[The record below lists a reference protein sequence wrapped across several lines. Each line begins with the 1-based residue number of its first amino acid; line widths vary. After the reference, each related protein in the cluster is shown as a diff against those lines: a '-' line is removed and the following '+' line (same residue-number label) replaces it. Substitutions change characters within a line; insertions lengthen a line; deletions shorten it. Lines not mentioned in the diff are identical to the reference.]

1 MKVLIK
7 RAKVVSPSSPFHG
20 KSQDILIENGI
31 ISEIGNDIKNNA
43 DKTISINGLHVSI
56 GWMDCFANF
65 CDPGQEFKETLET
78 GANAAAAG
86 GFTQVML
93 IPNTQPVVYNKS
105 QVEYLVQKSKALPVQ
120 IFPIG
125 SVTKNAEGKELGEMY
140 DMYNTGAI
148 AFSDGLNPVQ
158 SSGILQKALEY
169 ILAIDAT
176 IIQLP
181 DDKTIG
187 AGGLMNEGEIS
198 TKLGLPGKP
207 ALSEELMIARD
218 IELVRY
224 TGSKIHFT
232 GVSTAKSL
240 ELIAA
245 AKKEKL
251 RVSCSVTPYHLF
263 FCEDDLLAYDTNLK
277 VNPPLRTKKDR
288 DALRKGI
295 KNGVVDFIASHH
307 QPQDWDNKVCEF
319 EYAKNGMEG
328 LESVFGAARICRIS
342 AQNFVKMQ
350 TENIRSI
357 FNIPIPSI
365 NKKEKA
371 NITLFTPDEEYVFE
385 EKDIFSKC
393 NNNAFVGKK
402 LKGKVIG
409 IINGDKLFLSEGI
422 LLRNK

>member
-7 RAKVVSPSSPFHG
+7 RARVFSPSSPFHG

-31 ISEIGNDIKNNA
+31 ISEIETEINTAA
-43 DKTISINGLHVSI
+43 DKTIEIDDLHISG

-65 CDPGQEFKETLET
+65 CDPGQEFKETLESGST
-78 GANAAAAG
+78 AAAAG
-86 GFTQVML
+86 GFTEIML
-93 IPNTQPVVYNKS
+93 IPNTQPAVYNKS
-105 QVEYLVQKSKALPVQ
+105 QVEYLVQKSKGLPVQ

-125 SVTKNAEGKELGEMY
+125 AVTKNAEGKELSEMY
-140 DMYNTGAI
+140 DMYNTGAK

-181 DDKTIG
+181 DDKSIG
-187 AGGLMNEGEIS
+187 SGGLMNEGGIS

-232 GVSTAKSL
+232 GVSTKKSV
-240 ELIAA
+240 ELISN

-251 RVSCSVTPYHLF
+251 DVSCSVTPYHLF
-263 FCEDDLLAYDTNLK
+263 FCEDDLQSYDTNLK

-295 KNGVVDFIASHH
+295 KSGTVDFIASHH
-307 QPQDWDNKVCEF
+307 QPQDWDHKICEF

-328 LESVFGAARICRIS
+328 LESMFGAARICGIITED
-342 AQNFVKMQ
+342 FLKMQ

-365 NKKEKA
+365 NNNEKA
-371 NITLFTPDEEYVFE
+371 NITLFSPDDEYVFE

-393 NNNAFVGKK
+393 RNNAFVGKR

-409 IINGDKLFLSEGI
+409 IINGDKLFL
-422 LLRNK
+422 K

>member
-7 RAKVVSPSSPFHG
+7 KATIVSLSSPFHG

-31 ISEIGNDIKNNA
+31 ISEIGNDLKFNA
-43 DKTISINGLHVSI
+43 DKTIEMDGLHISP

-65 CDPGQEFKETLET
+65 CDPGQEFKETLES

-93 IPNTQPVVYNKS
+93 IPNTNPVVYNKS
-105 QVEYLVQKSKALPVQ
+105 QVEYLVQKSKELPVQ
-120 IFPIG
+120 IFPVGTI
-125 SVTKNAEGKELGEMY
+125 TKNAEGKELSEMY

-148 AFSDGLNPVQ
+148 AFSDGVNPVQ

-181 DDKTIG
+181 DDKSIG
-187 AGGLMNEGEIS
+187 SSGLMNEGKIS
-198 TKLGLPGKP
+198 TQLGLAGKP
-207 ALSEELMIARD
+207 SISEELMIARD

-224 TGSKIHFT
+224 TNSKIHFT

-251 RVSCSVTPYHLF
+251 RVTCSVTPYHLF
-263 FCEDDLLAYDTNLK
+263 FCEDDLLTYDTNLK

-288 DALRKGI
+288 NALRNGI
-295 KNGVVDFIASHH
+295 KNGIIDFIASHH

-328 LESVFGAARICRIS
+328 LESVFGAAGVCGVS
-342 AQNFVKMQ
+342 TEQFVKMQ

-357 FNIPIPSI
+357 FKIEETLID
-365 NKKEKA
+365 KGKKA
-371 NITLFTPDEEYVFE
+371 NITLFSPDVEYVFE
-385 EKDIFSKC
+385 EKDIFSKSK
-393 NNNAFVGKK
+393 NNAFVGKK
-402 LKGKVIG
+402 LKGRIIG
-409 IINGDKLFLSEGI
+409 IINGDKLFL
-422 LLRNK
+422 K

>member
-7 RAKVVSPSSPFHG
+7 RARVFSPTSPFHG

-31 ISEIGNDIKNNA
+31 ISEIRNDINA
-43 DKTISINGLHVSI
+43 VADTTIEIDDLHISS

-65 CDPGQEFKETLET
+65 CDPGQEFKETLES
-78 GANAAAAG
+78 GSNAAAAG

-93 IPNTQPVVYNKS
+93 MPDTQPAVYNKS
-105 QVEYLVQKSKALPVQ
+105 QVEYLVQKSKGLPVQ

-125 SVTKNAEGKELGEMY
+125 AITKNAEGKELSEMY
-140 DMYNTGAI
+140 DMYNTGAK
-148 AFSDGLNPVQ
+148 AFSDGLKPVQ

-181 DDKTIG
+181 DDKSIG
-187 AGGLMNEGEIS
+187 SGGLMNEGEIS

-218 IELVRY
+218 IELARY

-232 GVSTAKSL
+232 GVSTKKSV
-240 ELIAA
+240 ELISS

-251 RVSCSVTPYHLF
+251 DVSCSVTPYHLF
-263 FCEDDLLAYDTNLK
+263 FCEDDLLYYDTNLK

-295 KNGVVDFIASHH
+295 KNGAVDFIASHH

-319 EYAKNGMEG
+319 EYAKNGIEG
-328 LESVFGAARICRIS
+328 LESVFGAARICGV
-342 AQNFVKMQ
+342 ATEDFVKMQ

-357 FNIPIPSI
+357 FNISIPSI

-371 NITLFTPDEEYVFE
+371 NITLFCPDYEYVFE
-385 EKDIFSKC
+385 EKYIFSKC
-393 NNNAFVGKK
+393 RNNPFVGKK

-409 IINGDKLFLSEGI
+409 IINGDNLFL
-422 LLRNK
+422 K